1 MILKKKK
8 KITFINIILDNE
20 IKSLSHLFEGC
31 HCIQKINFTQF
42 YREDIIN
49 MSYLFNGCSSLYELN
64 LSNFNTDNVTN
75 MSYMFYGCSFL
86 KKLNLNNF
94 NTDNVTNMS
103 CLFSKC
109 EDLTSIDLSKF
120 NTKNVSNMKYMFLE
134 CKNLK
139 SLDISKFDI
148 NLSTDKSYM
157 FESCYNLKKVIISKD
172 YLEDIENS
180 IDNKDYIK
188 NNYYLIN
195 SLKYKFNT
203 SDKFFGKF
211 YHRIERELNNCLF
224 EIGFQIFSLIDDTLT
239 GVLEGPISTCYENGF
254 FLFKIKFEKGYPS
267 NPPKFYFI
275 TKIFHPN
282 ISEDGLI
289 SSNIY
294 NVWIPAARIS
304 RLIITVQFLLGN
316 PNSDFLNQEAGKLYK
331 ENRNIY
337 EDTVKDYIKKY
348 ANYSI
353 YKNKLKEYELENIFR
368 INEN

>member
-1 MILKKKK
+1 
-8 KITFINIILDNE
+8 
-20 IKSLSHLFEGC
+20 
-31 HCIQKINFTQF
+31 
-42 YREDIIN
+42 
-49 MSYLFNGCSSLYELN
+49 
-64 LSNFNTDNVTN
+64 
-75 MSYMFYGCSFL
+75 
-86 KKLNLNNF
+86 
-94 NTDNVTNMS
+94 MS

-109 EDLTSIDLSKF
+109 EYLTSIDLSKF

-157 FESCYNLKKVIISKD
+157 FESCYNLKKVIISID

-195 SLKYKFNT
+195 SLKYKFNS
-203 SDKFFGKF
+203 SDKFFGKC
-211 YHRIERELNNCLF
+211 YHRIKKELNDCLF
-224 EIGFQIFSLIDDTLT
+224 EIGFQIFSLIDDILI
-239 GVLEGPISTCYENGF
+239 GVLEGPISTSYENGF
-254 FLFKIKFEKGYPS
+254 FLF
-267 NPPKFYFI
+267 
-275 TKIFHPN
+275 N
-282 ISEDGLI
+282 IWTPVS
-289 SSNIY
+289 
-294 NVWIPAARIS
+294 RIS
-304 RLIITVQFLLGN
+304 RLIITIQFLLGN

-337 EDTVKDYIKKY
+337 ENTVKKYVKNY

-353 YKNKLKEYELENIFR
+353 YKNKLKEYELENIIH